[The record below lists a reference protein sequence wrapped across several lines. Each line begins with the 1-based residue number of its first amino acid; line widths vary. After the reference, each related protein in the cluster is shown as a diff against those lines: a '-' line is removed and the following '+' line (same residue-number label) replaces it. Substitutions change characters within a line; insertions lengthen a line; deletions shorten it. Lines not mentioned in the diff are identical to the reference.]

1 MEIIVLP
8 ESDQEMVKELKKN
21 LFDRQKWK
29 KDKDEKMK
37 KIQ

>member
-8 ESDQEMVKELKKN
+8 GSVQEMVKELKN
-21 LFDRQKWK
+21 LFDRQKGK
-29 KDKDEKMK
+29 NDKDGKMK